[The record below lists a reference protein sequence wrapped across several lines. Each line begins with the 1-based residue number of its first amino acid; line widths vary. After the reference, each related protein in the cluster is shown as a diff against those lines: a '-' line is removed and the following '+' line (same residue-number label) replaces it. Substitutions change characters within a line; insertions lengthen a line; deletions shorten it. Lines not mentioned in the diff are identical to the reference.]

1 MEALKKELSKLEIP
15 ENLKIKVTSK
25 KTQEGGGIKSVK
37 FIKSKGILPPN
48 FLE

>member
-1 MEALKKELSKLEIP
+1 MEDLKKELSKLEIP
-15 ENLKIKVTSK
+15 ENLKIKVISK
-25 KTQEGGGIKSVK
+25 KNQEGGGIKHVK